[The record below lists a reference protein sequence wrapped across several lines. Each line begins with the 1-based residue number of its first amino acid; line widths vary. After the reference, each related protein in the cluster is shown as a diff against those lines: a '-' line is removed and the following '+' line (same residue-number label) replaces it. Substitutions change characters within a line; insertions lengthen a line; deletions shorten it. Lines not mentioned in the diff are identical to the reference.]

1 MINAYAAKEPGG
13 KLEKFEYDPG
23 ELASH
28 DVEIDVES
36 CGICHSDLSMLDN
49 EWGISEYPF
58 VPGHE
63 VVGTISA
70 VGAHVTSLEVGQ
82 RVGLGWHAGY
92 CNSCGTCESGDQNL
106 CANATMTIGGRHGG
120 FADKVRAQATA
131 VVPIPDGV
139 DPQSAGPLFCGGITV
154 FNPLVQFDIKPTSVV
169 GVVGIGGLG
178 HLALQFLNA
187 WGCKVVA
194 FTSSESK
201 KTEALELG
209 AHETLNSRDKDE
221 LKAAAGKFDLIIST
235 VNVKLDWNLYLSTL
249 APKGRLHFVGATL
262 EPLDIGAF
270 NLIGGQRSVS
280 GSPVGSPATIKTM
293 LDFAAL
299 HDIAPVT
306 ETFKFDE
313 VNDAVQ
319 RLRDGKAHY
328 RVVLTK

>member
-1 MINAYAAKEPGG
+1 M
-13 KLEKFEYDPG
+13 
-23 ELASH
+23 
-28 DVEIDVES
+28 
-36 CGICHSDLSMLDN
+36 
-49 EWGISEYPF
+49 
-58 VPGHE
+58 
-63 VVGTISA
+63 
-70 VGAHVTSLEVGQ
+70 
-82 RVGLGWHAGY
+82 
-92 CNSCGTCESGDQNL
+92 
-106 CANATMTIGGRHGG
+106 
-120 FADKVRAQATA
+120 
-131 VVPIPDGV
+131 
-139 DPQSAGPLFCGGITV
+139 
-154 FNPLVQFDIKPTSVV
+154 V

-201 KTEALELG
+201 KKEALELG
-209 AHETLNSRDKDE
+209 AHETLNSRDEEE

-293 LDFAAL
+293 LDFAAR

-313 VNDAVQ
+313 VNEAVQ